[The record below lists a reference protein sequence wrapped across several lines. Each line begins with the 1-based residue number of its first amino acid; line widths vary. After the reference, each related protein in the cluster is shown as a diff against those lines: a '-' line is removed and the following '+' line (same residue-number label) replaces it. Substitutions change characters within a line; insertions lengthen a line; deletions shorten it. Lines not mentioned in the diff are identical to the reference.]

1 MAGTICGQ
9 CGGGAARHLVARD
22 QNRRVTDEV
31 FTYYRCGSCGVVFVD
46 PMPRDLGR
54 FYPAGYHRIPASADE
69 LAPNE
74 KHERFK
80 LDAIGVTGGGRSL
93 LEIGPSY
100 GGFSRI
106 AQRAGYRVT
115 ALEMDEAC
123 CRFLNEAIGIDARH
137 TTDVAGD
144 LKALGG
150 FDVITLWHSIEHLP
164 DPWSMLDALPAHLD
178 DGGTLAIATPNPLA
192 LQFRVFG
199 AHWVHLDAP
208 RHVVFIPPAVL
219 DARLAR
225 HGLRRTHFT
234 TLDQGAQDCNLLSW
248 QESPR
253 LKFPEWMRGPLFR
266 RIGRTLLARLQRR
279 EMQDPNGS
287 AYTAVYRKG

>member
-1 MAGTICGQ
+1 MSAARCAQ
-9 CGGGAARHLVARD
+9 CGGAGAKLLVARD
-22 QNRRVTDEV
+22 LNRRATDEAFV
-31 FTYYRCGSCGVVFVD
+31 YFRCRSCGVVFVD

-54 FYPAGYHRIPASADE
+54 YYPAGYHWIPQSAED

-80 LDAIGVTGGGRSL
+80 IDAIGEAGAGRTL

-100 GGFSRI
+100 GGFSRL
-106 AQRAGYRVT
+106 AKRAGYRVT

-123 CRFLNEAIGIDARH
+123 CRFLNDAIGIDARH
-137 TTDVAGD
+137 TADVAGD
-144 LKALGG
+144 LRALGR

-164 DPWSMLDALPAHLD
+164 DPWQMLDALPAHLA
-178 DGGTLAIATPNPLA
+178 DGGILAIATPNPLA

-199 AHWVHLDAP
+199 PHWIHLDAP
-208 RHVVFIPPAVL
+208 RHVVLIPPAVL

-248 QESPR
+248 QESPK
-253 LKFPEWMRGPLFR
+253 LKFPEWLRSPFFR
-266 RIGRTLLARLQRR
+266 RIGRTFLARLQRR